1 MIYIIVTM
9 SSILNV
15 LLIWY
20 VVKLLQKFIFVSEN
34 LSDIYLLFRSY
45 SAFLKSLYGMNSY
58 HGEPMIEEL
67 MHRTKSVT
75 TEIEVFR
82 EVFEYTLDIELE
94 EELNDI
100 EEEDSPRPIE
110 AT

>member
-1 MIYIIVTM
+1 MIYAIVTV
-9 SSILNV
+9 SSVLNIV
-15 LLIWY
+15 LVWY

-34 LSDIYLLFRSY
+34 LSDLYLLFRSY
-45 SAFLKSLYGMNSY
+45 SVFLKSLYGMNSY

-75 TEIEVFR
+75 TEIETFR

-100 EEEDSPRPIE
+100 EEEDNPRPLE

>member
-1 MIYIIVTM
+1 
-9 SSILNV
+9 
-15 LLIWY
+15 
-20 VVKLLQKFIFVSEN
+20 
-34 LSDIYLLFRSY
+34 
-45 SAFLKSLYGMNSY
+45 MNSY

-67 MHRTKSVT
+67 MHRTKSIT
-75 TEIEVFR
+75 EEIEIFR

-100 EEEDSPRPIE
+100 EEEDNPRPIE

>member
-1 MIYIIVTM
+1 MIYFIVTV
-9 SSILNV
+9 SSVLN
-15 LLIWY
+15 LLLLWY
-20 VVKLLQKFIFVSEN
+20 VVKVLQKFIFISEN
-34 LSDIYLLFRSY
+34 LSDLYLLFRSY
-45 SAFLKSLYGMNSY
+45 SVFLKSLYGMNSY

-67 MHRTKSVT
+67 MHRTKSIT
-75 TEIEVFR
+75 EEIEIFR

-100 EEEDSPRPIE
+100 EEEDNPRPIE